1 MNDLV
6 EHVENVKLVM
16 FMTEIVNINT
26 SHVLTH
32 NQPVDKVMLM
42 NY

>member
-6 EHVENVKLVM
+6 EHVENVKLVV
-16 FMTEIVNINT
+16 FITEIVNINT
-26 SHVLTH
+26 SHVRIH
-32 NQPVDKVMLM
+32 NQPVNKVMLM